1 MSTLTKFSAIPY
13 TGPAPTNRE
22 PYIPV
27 GVAIADARGEVV
39 ATLLQHPAMVQ
50 ETGQDM
56 ASFIVDKDAI
66 IDVLRTLKESADL
79 SFTMPLD
86 LFAVDYP
93 NRVGSRESGVGS
105 RSNSDTSPDLPH
117 PTPHSPLPKR
127 FDVIYQLYSL
137 KNNERIRLKVRV
149 GEDEPIPT
157 GTSIF
162 KGLNWYE
169 REVFDMYG
177 VVFEGHP
184 NLRRILTHEAF
195 QGHPLRKDYDPAQR
209 WLLTEKDVAKITP
222 VVDPRFENVDTD
234 YERVTLNLG
243 PSHPATHGTLRIV
256 VTLDGETI
264 IGADQEIGYLHRC
277 FEKMSETHT
286 YQQVIPYTDRLNY
299 CSAIINNVGYC
310 MAVEKLLGIDVP
322 ARAQH
327 IRLMLSEFM
336 RIADHL
342 VCIGTNLVDMGALTN
357 FWYLFQPREEIYGL
371 IESCCGARLL
381 PSYTRIGGL
390 AVDVP
395 PDFLEKSQRLVDMMP
410 KFINDVEKL
419 VDRNK
424 IFLDRV
430 VGVAPISAEDAIN
443 YGFTGPCLRACGV
456 PFDVRKASPYLGYE
470 TYDFDVP
477 IAEGG
482 DTYARF
488 LVRMEEMRQSLK
500 ILQQAIDRGLPEGP
514 VIVDNPYVALPPKS
528 KVYNEMESLI
538 YHFKLIMHGIQPP
551 VGETYFQVE
560 GGNGELGFYVV
571 SDGTKNPYRVRCRP
585 PCFQIYSAFGQM
597 ITGQTI
603 ADAVAALGSLNIIAG
618 ELDH

>member
-1 MSTLTKFSAIPY
+1 MSTLTKFSATPY
-13 TGPAPTNRE
+13 TGPAPTNRDAYV
-22 PYIPV
+22 PLD
-27 GVAIADARGEVV
+27 AAAADARGQQIAAKVPNLE
-39 ATLLQHPAMVQ
+39 Q
-50 ETGQDM
+50 ESGQDM
-56 ASFIVDKDAI
+56 PTFLVDKSNLI
-66 IDVLRTLKESADL
+66 EVLTALKVNPEL
-79 SFTMPLD
+79 RFTMPLD
-86 LFAVDYP
+86 AWGVDYP
-93 NRVGSRESGVGS
+93 RRE
-105 RSNSDTSPDLPH
+105 
-117 PTPHSPLPKR
+117 KR
-127 FDVIYQLYSL
+127 FDVLYQLYSL
-137 KNNERIRLKVRV
+137 QNNERVRLKVRAGD
-149 GEDEPIPT
+149 GESVPS
-157 GTSIF
+157 GVKVL
-162 KGLNWYE
+162 KGLNWFE

-177 VVFEGHP
+177 VPFDGHP
-184 NLRRILTHEAF
+184 NLRRILTHEDF
-195 QGHPLRKDYDPAQR
+195 QGHALRKDYDPAQR
-209 WLLTEKDVAKITP
+209 WLLTEGGVAKLIP
-222 VVDPRFENVDTD
+222 QVDERFKDVDTD
-234 YERVTLNLG
+234 FERVTLNLG

-264 IGADQEIGYLHRC
+264 IGAEQEIGYLHRC

-286 YQQVIPYTDRLNY
+286 YQQVIPFTDRLNY

-310 MAVEKLLGIDVP
+310 MTVEKLLGLQVP

-327 IRLMLSEFM
+327 VRLMLSEFM

-371 IESCCGARLL
+371 IEACCGARLL
-381 PSYTRIGGL
+381 PSYLRIGGL

-395 PDFLEKSQRLVDMMP
+395 PDFLERAQRLVKMMP
-410 KFINDVEKL
+410 KFIDDVEKL

-430 VGVAPISAEDAIN
+430 VGVAPISPEDAVE
-443 YGFTGPCLRACGV
+443 YGFTGPCLRACGI

-470 TYDFDVP
+470 TYDWDVP

-482 DTYARF
+482 DTYARY
-488 LVRMEEMRQSLK
+488 LVRMEEMRQSLR
-500 ILQQAIDRGLPEGP
+500 ILQQAIDRGLPAGP
-514 VIVDNPYVALPPKS
+514 VMVDNPYVALPPKA

-560 GGNGELGFYVV
+560 GGNGELGFHVV
-571 SDGTKNPYRVRCRP
+571 SDGTKNPYRVRVRP
-585 PCFQIYSAFGQM
+585 PCFPIYQAFGQM

-603 ADAVAALGSLNIIAG
+603 PDAIAALGSLNIIAG

>member
-1 MSTLTKFSAIPY
+1 VSTLTKFSAIPY

-22 PYIPV
+22 PYVPV
-27 GVAIADARGEVV
+27 GAAIADARGDVI
-39 ATLLQHPAMVQ
+39 AKLLQHPAMIQ

-66 IDVLRTLKESADL
+66 IDVLRTLKESGELA
-79 SFTMPLD
+79 FTMPLD

-93 NRVGSRESGVGS
+93 RR
-105 RSNSDTSPDLPH
+105 D
-117 PTPHSPLPKR
+117 KR

-157 GTSIF
+157 GTGIY

-195 QGHPLRKDYDPAQR
+195 QGHALRKDYDPAQR

-310 MAVEKLLGIDVP
+310 MAVEKLLGIEVP

-430 VGVAPISAEDAIN
+430 VGIAPISAEDAIN

-456 PFDVRKASPYLGYE
+456 PFDIRKASPYLGYE

-482 DTYARF
+482 DTYARY

-500 ILQQAIDRGLPEGP
+500 ILQQAIERGLPEGP

-585 PCFQIYSAFGQM
+585 PCFQIYSAFGEM

-603 ADAVAALGSLNIIAG
+603 PDAVAALGSLNIIAG

>member
-1 MSTLTKFSAIPY
+1 MSTLTKYSAIPY
-13 TGPAPTNRE
+13 TGPAPTNRQ
-22 PYIPV
+22 PYVPQNV
-27 GVAIADARGEVV
+27 EVFDARSAELAASLPNVTPETGHDMP
-39 ATLLQHPAMVQ
+39 TLLVEPQN
-50 ETGQDM
+50 
-56 ASFIVDKDAI
+56 IVS
-66 IDVLRTLKESADL
+66 VLGALKAL
-79 SFTMPLD
+79 GYTMPLD
-86 LFAVDYP
+86 LWGVDYP
-93 NRVGSRESGVGS
+93 SR
-105 RSNSDTSPDLPH
+105 D
-117 PTPHSPLPKR
+117 KR
-127 FDVIYQLYSL
+127 FDVLYQLYSL
-137 KNNERIRLKVRV
+137 ERKDRVRLKVRV
-149 GEDEPIPT
+149 GEDESIPT
-157 GTSIF
+157 SIGLF
-162 KGLNWYE
+162 KGNNWYE

-177 VVFEGHP
+177 VKFDGHP

-195 QGHPLRKDYDPAQR
+195 HGHPLRKDYDPAQR
-209 WLLTEKDVAKITP
+209 WILTEKDVAKIIP
-222 VVDPRFENVDTD
+222 KIDPRFQDVDTD
-234 YERVTLNLG
+234 FERVTLNLG

-299 CSAIINNVGYC
+299 CSAFINNVGYS
-310 MAVEKLLGIDVP
+310 MAVEKLLGITVP

-327 IRLMLSEFM
+327 IRLILSEFM

-371 IESCCGARLL
+371 IEACCGARLL
-381 PSYTRIGGL
+381 PSYCRIGGL
-390 AVDVP
+390 AVDAP
-395 PDFLEKSQRLVDMMP
+395 ANFLENSQRLVDMLP
-410 KFINDVEKL
+410 RFINDVEKL
-419 VDRNK
+419 VDKNR

-430 VGVAPISAEDAIN
+430 VGIAPISAEDAIN

-456 PFDVRKASPYLGYE
+456 PYDVRKANPYLGYE

-482 DTYARF
+482 DTFARY

-500 ILQQAIDRGLPEGP
+500 ILQQAIDRGMPEGP

-551 VGETYFQVE
+551 VGDAYFQVE

-585 PCFQIYSAFGQM
+585 PCFQIYSAFPDM
-597 ITGQTI
+597 IIGQTI
-603 ADAVAALGSLNIIAG
+603 PDAIAALGSLNIIAG

>member
-13 TGPAPTNRE
+13 TGPAPTNRK
-22 PYIPV
+22 PYVPAD
-27 GVAIADARGEVV
+27 VAVHDARGAVLAEK
-39 ATLLQHPAMVQ
+39 LQQSAMQQ
-50 ETGQDM
+50 ETGQDLPT
-56 ASFIVDKDAI
+56 FIVDKAAI
-66 IDVLRTLKESADL
+66 VNVLTALRDHPELR
-79 SFTMPLD
+79 FTMPLD
-86 LFAVDYP
+86 CWGVDYP
-93 NRVGSRESGVGS
+93 RRE
-105 RSNSDTSPDLPH
+105 
-117 PTPHSPLPKR
+117 KR
-127 FDVIYQLYSL
+127 FDVLYQLYSL
-137 KNNERIRLKVRV
+137 QNNERIRLKVMLA
-149 GEDEPIPT
+149 EDE
-157 GTSIF
+157 SIDSGINVF
-162 KGLNWYE
+162 KGLDWFE
-169 REVFDMYG
+169 REVWDMFGIRFD
-177 VVFEGHP
+177 GHP

-209 WLLTEKDVAKITP
+209 WLLTEKDVAQLTP
-222 VVDPRFENVDTD
+222 VIDDRFKDVDTD
-234 YERVTLNLG
+234 FERVTLNLG

-286 YQQVIPYTDRLNY
+286 YQQVIPFTDRLNY

-310 MAVEKLLGIDVP
+310 LTVEKLLGIEAP

-327 IRLMLSEFM
+327 VRLMLSEFM

-371 IESCCGARLL
+371 IEACCGARLL
-381 PSYTRIGGL
+381 PSYLRIGGL

-395 PDFLEKSQRLVDMMP
+395 TDFLQKAQRLVDMIP
-410 KFINDVEKL
+410 KYIDDVEKL

-424 IFLDRV
+424 VFLDRV
-430 VGVAPISAEDAIN
+430 VGVAPISPEDAIA

-456 PFDVRKASPYLGYE
+456 PFDVRKSNPYIGYE
-470 TYDFDVP
+470 TYDFDIP

-482 DTYARF
+482 DTYARY
-488 LVRMEEMRQSLK
+488 LVRMEEMRQSLR

-514 VIVDNPYVALPPKS
+514 VMVDNPYVALPPKE

-551 VGETYFQVE
+551 VGEAYFQVE
-560 GGNGELGFYVV
+560 GGNGELGFHVV
-571 SDGTKNPYRVRCRP
+571 SDGTKNPYRVRVRP
-585 PCFQIYSAFGQM
+585 PCFAIYQAFGKM

-603 ADAVAALGSLNIIAG
+603 PDAVAALGSLNIIAG

>member
-1 MSTLTKFSAIPY
+1 VSTLTKFSAIPY

-22 PYIPV
+22 PYVPV
-27 GVAIADARGEVV
+27 GVAVADARGDVI
-39 ATLLQHPAMVQ
+39 AKTLQHPAMIQ

-56 ASFIVDKDAI
+56 ASFFVDKENI
-66 IDVLRTLKESADL
+66 VDVLRTLKESADL
-79 SFTMPLD
+79 AFTMPLD

-93 NRVGSRESGVGS
+93 RRE
-105 RSNSDTSPDLPH
+105 
-117 PTPHSPLPKR
+117 KR
-127 FDVIYQLYSL
+127 FDVVYQLYSL

-149 GEDEPIPT
+149 GEEEPIPT
-157 GTSIF
+157 GTGIY

-177 VVFEGHP
+177 IVFDGHP

-195 QGHPLRKDYDPAQR
+195 QGHALRKDYDPAQR

-222 VVDPRFENVDTD
+222 VIDPRFEDVDTD

-310 MAVEKLLGIDVP
+310 MTVEKLLGIEAP
-322 ARAQH
+322 PRAQH
-327 IRLMLSEFM
+327 VRLMLSEFM

-430 VGVAPISAEDAIN
+430 VGVAPISAEEAIN

-585 PCFQIYSAFGQM
+585 PCFQIYSAFGEM

-603 ADAVAALGSLNIIAG
+603 PDAVAALGSLNIIAG

>member
-13 TGPAPTNRE
+13 TGPAPTNRN
-22 PYIPV
+22 PYIPSD
-27 GVAIADARGEVV
+27 VAVHDARGAALAEK
-39 ATLLQHPAMVQ
+39 LQHAAMQQ
-50 ETGQDM
+50 ETGQDLPT
-56 ASFIVDKDAI
+56 FIVEKSAI
-66 IDVLRTLKESADL
+66 VNVLTVLRDHPELR
-79 SFTMPLD
+79 FTMPLD
-86 LFAVDYP
+86 CWGVDYP
-93 NRVGSRESGVGS
+93 RRE
-105 RSNSDTSPDLPH
+105 
-117 PTPHSPLPKR
+117 KR
-127 FDVIYQLYSL
+127 FDVLYQLYSL
-137 KNNERIRLKVRV
+137 QNNERVRLKVMV
-149 GEDEPIPT
+149 GEDE
-157 GTSIF
+157 SIDSGINVF
-162 KGLNWYE
+162 KGLDWFE
-169 REVFDMYG
+169 REVWDMFGIRFD
-177 VVFEGHP
+177 GHP

-209 WLLTEKDVAKITP
+209 WLLTEKDVAQLTP
-222 VVDPRFENVDTD
+222 VIDDRFKDVDTD
-234 YERVTLNLG
+234 FERVTLNLG

-286 YQQVIPYTDRLNY
+286 YQQVIPFTDRLNY

-310 MAVEKLLGIDVP
+310 LTVEKLLGIEAP

-327 IRLMLSEFM
+327 VRLMLSEFM

-371 IESCCGARLL
+371 IEACCGARLL
-381 PSYTRIGGL
+381 PSYLRIGGL

-395 PDFLEKSQRLVDMMP
+395 TDFLQNAQRLVDMIP
-410 KFINDVEKL
+410 KYIDDVEKL

-424 IFLDRV
+424 VFLDRV
-430 VGVAPISAEDAIN
+430 VGVAPISPEDAIA

-456 PFDVRKASPYLGYE
+456 PFDVRKSNPYIGYE

-482 DTYARF
+482 DTYARY
-488 LVRMEEMRQSLK
+488 LVRMEEMRQSLR

-514 VIVDNPYVALPPKS
+514 VMVDNPYVALPPKE

-551 VGETYFQVE
+551 VGEAYFQVE
-560 GGNGELGFYVV
+560 GGNGELGFHVV
-571 SDGTKNPYRVRCRP
+571 SDGTKNPYRVRVRP
-585 PCFQIYSAFGQM
+585 PCFAIYQAFGKM

-603 ADAVAALGSLNIIAG
+603 PDAVAALGSLNIIAG

>member
-1 MSTLTKFSAIPY
+1 MSTLTKLSAIPY
-13 TGPAPTNRE
+13 TGPAPTNRQ
-22 PYIPV
+22 PYVPV
-27 GVAIADARGEVV
+27 DAAAADARG
-39 ATLLQHPAMVQ
+39 AAIAASLPQLALTQ
-50 ETGQDM
+50 ETGQDLPTFLV
-56 ASFIVDKDAI
+56 AADAI
-66 IDVLRTLKESADL
+66 VDVLRALKDSAEL
-79 SFTMPLD
+79 AFTVPLD
-86 LFAVDYP
+86 LFGVDYP
-93 NRVGSRESGVGS
+93 RR
-105 RSNSDTSPDLPH
+105 DA
-117 PTPHSPLPKR
+117 R
-127 FDVIYQLYSL
+127 FDVVYQLYSL
-137 KNNERIRLKVRV
+137 QNNERVRLKVRV
-149 GEDEPIPT
+149 AEGQSVP
-157 GTSIF
+157 TSISVF
-162 KGLNWYE
+162 KGFNWSE
-169 REVFDMYG
+169 REAWDMYG
-177 VVFEGHP
+177 ITFEGHP

-209 WLLTEKDVAKITP
+209 WLLTESDVAKIIP
-222 VVDPRFENVDTD
+222 KIDPRFENVDTD
-234 YERVTLNLG
+234 FERVTLNLG

-310 MAVEKLLGIDVP
+310 MTVEKLLGIEAP

-327 IRLMLSEFM
+327 VRLMLSEFM
-336 RIADHL
+336 RISDHII
-342 VCIGTNLVDMGALTN
+342 CIGTNLVDMGALTN
-357 FWYLFQPREEIYGL
+357 FWYLFQPREEILGL
-371 IESCCGARLL
+371 VESCCGARLL
-381 PSYTRIGGL
+381 PSYLRVGGL

-395 PDFLEKSQRLVDMMP
+395 SNFLEMSQRLVDMLP
-410 KFINDVEKL
+410 KYIDDVEKL

-430 VGVAPISAEDAIN
+430 VGVAPITADEAIN

-482 DTYARF
+482 DTYARY
-488 LVRMEEMRQSLK
+488 LVRMEEMRQSLR
-500 ILQQAIDRGLPEGP
+500 ILQQAIDRGLPAGP
-514 VIVDNPYVALPPKS
+514 VMVDNPYVASPPKE

-560 GGNGELGFYVV
+560 GGNGEVGFYIV
-571 SDGTKNPYRVRCRP
+571 SDGTKNPYRVRARP
-585 PCFQIYSAFGQM
+585 PCFQIYSAFPDM
-597 ITGQTI
+597 IMGQTI
-603 ADAVAALGSLNIIAG
+603 PDAVAALGSLNIIAG
-618 ELDH
+618 ELDR

>member
-22 PYIPV
+22 PYVPV
-27 GVAIADARGEVV
+27 GAAIADARGDVI
-39 ATLLQHPAMVQ
+39 AKLLQHPAMIQ

-66 IDVLRTLKESADL
+66 IDVLRTLKESGELA
-79 SFTMPLD
+79 FTMPLD

-93 NRVGSRESGVGS
+93 RR
-105 RSNSDTSPDLPH
+105 D
-117 PTPHSPLPKR
+117 KR

-157 GTSIF
+157 GTGIY

-195 QGHPLRKDYDPAQR
+195 QGHALRKDYDPAQR

-310 MAVEKLLGIDVP
+310 MAVEKLLGIEVP

-430 VGVAPISAEDAIN
+430 VGIAPISAEDAIN

-456 PFDVRKASPYLGYE
+456 PFDIRKASPYLGYE

-482 DTYARF
+482 DTYARY

-500 ILQQAIDRGLPEGP
+500 ILQQAIERGLPEGP

-585 PCFQIYSAFGQM
+585 PCFQIYSAFGEM

-603 ADAVAALGSLNIIAG
+603 PDAVAALGSLNIIAG

>member
-1 MSTLTKFSAIPY
+1 VSTLTKFSAIPY

-27 GVAIADARGEVV
+27 GVAIADARGDVI
-39 ATLLQHPAMVQ
+39 AKALQHPAMIQ

-56 ASFIVDKDAI
+56 ASFIVDKDNI
-66 IDVLRTLKESADL
+66 VDVLRTLKESDELA
-79 SFTMPLD
+79 FTMPLD
-86 LFAVDYP
+86 LFGVDYP
-93 NRVGSRESGVGS
+93 RRE
-105 RSNSDTSPDLPH
+105 
-117 PTPHSPLPKR
+117 KR

-157 GTSIF
+157 GTPIF

-177 VVFEGHP
+177 VVFDGHP

-195 QGHPLRKDYDPAQR
+195 QGHALRKDYDPAQR

-222 VVDPRFENVDTD
+222 VIDPRFENVDTD

-310 MAVEKLLGIDVP
+310 MAVEKLLGIEAP
-322 ARAQH
+322 PRAQH

-430 VGVAPISAEDAIN
+430 VGVAPISAEEAIN

-456 PFDVRKASPYLGYE
+456 PFDIRKSNPYLGYE

-585 PCFQIYSAFGQM
+585 PCFQIYSAFPDM
-597 ITGQTI
+597 IIGQTI
-603 ADAVAALGSLNIIAG
+603 PDAVAALGSLNIIAG